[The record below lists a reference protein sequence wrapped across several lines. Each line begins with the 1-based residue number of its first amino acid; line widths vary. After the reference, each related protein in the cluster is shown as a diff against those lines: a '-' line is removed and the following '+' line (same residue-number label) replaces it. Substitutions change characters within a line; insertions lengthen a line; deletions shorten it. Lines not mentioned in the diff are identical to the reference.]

1 MMSVSVRRSWSA
13 MHSNTHTHI
22 HTHTHTHTY
31 THTHTGATARKS
43 SGGGQ
48 VATCVVTHEIHSS
61 KIAPFEEW
69 VRLIARVSA
78 TEVQGHK
85 GCVVIRP
92 RRRSKENQYIV
103 IFQYET
109 EEQLRQWEGLEVH
122 HKLVSC
128 TYLPLYTRSLS
139 HIHTHTTYEKHR
151 CKIKILERE
160 KSNRSS
166 CRGDRNSPELGL
178 HFGKQREMPG
188 ARSRGG

>member
-13 MHSNTHTHI
+13 MHSNTHTY
-22 HTHTHTHTY
+22 TH

-78 TEVQGHK
+78 TAVQGHK

-109 EEQLRQWEGLEVH
+109 EEQLRQ
-122 HKLVSC
+122 
-128 TYLPLYTRSLS
+128 
-139 HIHTHTTYEKHR
+139 
-151 CKIKILERE
+151 
-160 KSNRSS
+160 
-166 CRGDRNSPELGL
+166 
-178 HFGKQREMPG
+178 
-188 ARSRGG
+188 

>member
-1 MMSVSVRRSWSA
+1 MSVSVRTLLVTVNYSLQ
-13 MHSNTHTHI
+13 HI
-22 HTHTHTHTY
+22 
-31 THTHTGATARKS
+31 HTHTGATARKS

-92 RRRSKENQYIV
+92 RRRSKENRYIV

-128 TYLPLYTRSLS
+128 TSYLLTLFLPPSLS
-139 HIHTHTTYEKHR
+139 
-151 CKIKILERE
+151 
-160 KSNRSS
+160 
-166 CRGDRNSPELGL
+166 
-178 HFGKQREMPG
+178 
-188 ARSRGG
+188 